1 MTTGIIRVE
10 KQPSKEPPLRFRIHP
25 SVLLIVSSFFVS
37 PVVATTIPP
46 VSLTVS
52 GDASPELLADFRQAL
67 ERMAKRQPPRDGDGE
82 PEAAGRIDT
91 DQFWKVEQEV
101 PYTVSQE
108 STRQT
113 LSITYPFEGESP
125 YKVLVHFHGGDWQ
138 SDGHQSANHAA
149 AYWAIYQGYAL
160 VDVGYRLAPE
170 ASWPAQLHDAKA
182 AIRFLRA
189 NAGQF
194 ELDAERL
201 VVMGSGAGAHLAQ
214 MLAATNGSAAA
225 ENPDMG
231 FAGHSSAVQ
240 GVISWAGISDVT
252 SLTTDLQPAVDELMG
267 YPAYQSKLALEA
279 SPVAQVTAEFPP
291 ILLVHGTSDRV
302 VPFAQSARM
311 AIRVNAITGHP
322 RAALRL
328 VVNAGH
334 QTRELVSQEVMMQSL
349 DFADRILFADEG
361 NPNRSLFYPGI
372 QQVDGSA
379 PGREPSNLD

>member
-1 MTTGIIRVE
+1 M
-10 KQPSKEPPLRFRIHP
+10 RFRIRP
-25 SVLLIVSSFFVS
+25 SVLLVLSSLFVN

-46 VSLTVS
+46 VLLTVS

-67 ERMAKRQPPRDGDGE
+67 ERMAKRQPARDGDGE
-82 PEAAGRIDT
+82 PGTAGRIDT
-91 DQFWKVEQEV
+91 DQFWKVEQEI

-108 STRQT
+108 SPRQT
-113 LSITYPFEGESP
+113 LSITYPFEGEPP
-125 YKVLVHFHGGDWQ
+125 YKALVHFHGGDWQ
-138 SDGHQSANHAA
+138 SDGHQSADHAA

-160 VDVGYRLAPE
+160 VDVGYRLASE

-189 NAGQF
+189 NADQF

-201 VVMGSGAGAHLAQ
+201 VVMGSGPGAHLSQ

-231 FAGHSSAVQ
+231 FAGHSSDVQ

-252 SLTTDLQPAVDELMG
+252 SLATDLQPAVDELMG

-279 SPVAQVTAEFPP
+279 SPVAQVTDGFPP
-291 ILLVHGTSDRV
+291 ILLVHGTNDRV

-311 AIRVNAITGHP
+311 AIRVNAITGRP

-328 VVNAGH
+328 VVDAGH
-334 QTRELVSQEVMMQSL
+334 QTRELVSREVMMQSL
-349 DFADRILFADEG
+349 DFADSILFADEG

-372 QQVDGSA
+372 QQVDGGG
-379 PGREPSNLD
+379 PGRDRSNLE